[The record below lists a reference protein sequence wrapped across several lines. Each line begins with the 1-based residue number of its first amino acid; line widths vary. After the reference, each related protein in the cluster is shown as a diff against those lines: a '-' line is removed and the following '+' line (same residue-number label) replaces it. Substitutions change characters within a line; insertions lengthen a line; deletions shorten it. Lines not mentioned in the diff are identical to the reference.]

1 MNFSR
6 TAPRRIGSVPAES
19 SSRTAGGKY
28 PMWFGPSDSPLFGT
42 VHVPSGG
49 RARGGV
55 VLCPPLGKEQVDSYR
70 GMTLLAQKLCAQGLL
85 VLRFDYRGTGD
96 SWGDQDQPGAVA
108 HWQRSIV
115 EAVDYV
121 RGCGVTEVGLVG
133 LRVGALLAC
142 SVAAECGPLTAM
154 TLWDPVV
161 KGRSYLH
168 EQRALYSV
176 SVTTD
181 SDADPRVSII
191 GAVLHPD
198 SAADFSALDAAR
210 TKTDAP
216 VLVATR
222 AERGDTKP
230 VRKLVE
236 ALSAQEHTL
245 TAHDDFLE
253 PSDFEVI
260 IPTSDIAHL
269 ATWTASKFPA
279 VPAAELEVKR
289 RSRFVVDGIHENI
302 EYLGDQQLFAIRS
315 TSDRCRAGG
324 PTVVLYPTAN
334 EHRVGPVRMWVE
346 LARLLPRFGVST
358 VRFDRRG
365 TGESGSVCDG
375 ELTRLY
381 SDEGNEDALT
391 AVRQSGTTPDNVLV
405 AGMCS
410 GSWYS
415 SFAAR
420 ELGVRSAVLLNTLDW
435 TTRRLEFVKRSSMHT
450 EETGLRARALDR
462 LHHWGVATKNALQ
475 PRIPYALWIW
485 LGRRGLIQVPEIS
498 LRILSDRQVQTR
510 VLLSPSDTAWF
521 ETNRGPEGMRRLQR
535 RSSVPTVTSFESGD
549 HSLYGRDLREN
560 VRAELLAATAAAFD
574 IEIAAPSPPVPVG
587 KVRL

>member
-1 MNFSR
+1 MNSSR

-19 SSRTAGGKY
+19 SPRTTGGKY
-28 PMWFGPSDSPLFGT
+28 PTWFGPSDAPFFGT
-42 VHVPSGG
+42 VHVPSDG

-70 GMTLLAQKLCAQGLL
+70 GMTLLAQKLSAQGLL
-85 VLRFDYRGTGD
+85 VLRFDYSGTGD
-96 SWGDQDQPGAVA
+96 SWGDQDRPDAIS

-115 EAVDYV
+115 EAVEFV
-121 RGCGVTEVGLVG
+121 RGCGVSEVALVG

-142 SVAAECGPLTAM
+142 SVAAECGPLTAV

-198 SAADFSALDAAR
+198 SAAGFAALDA
-210 TKTDAP
+210 TKTRTDAP
-216 VLVATR
+216 VLIATR
-222 AERGDTKP
+222 AERGDSKP
-230 VRKLVE
+230 IRKLVD
-236 ALSAQEHTL
+236 ALSADEHTL
-245 TAHDDFLE
+245 SGHDDFLE

-260 IPTSDIAHL
+260 IPAADIASL
-269 ATWTASKFPA
+269 ATWTAAKFPTEPTSD
-279 VPAAELEVKR
+279 VRVQH
-289 RSRFVVDGIHENI
+289 RSLATVDDIHENI
-302 EYLGDQQLFAIRS
+302 EFLGKQQLFAIRS
-315 TSDRCRAGG
+315 SSDRCLPGG
-324 PTVVLYPTAN
+324 PTVVFYPTAN
-334 EHRVGPVRMWVE
+334 EHRVGPVRMWVD
-346 LARLLPRFGVST
+346 LARLLPRFGIST

-365 TGESGSVCDG
+365 TGESGTVSDG

-391 AVRQSGTTPDNVLV
+391 AVQQSGTSPENVLV

-420 ELGVRSAVLLNTLDW
+420 ELGVRAAVLLNTLDW

-462 LHHWGVATKNALQ
+462 LHHWGVRTKNALQ

-498 LRILSDRQVQTR
+498 LRLLSDREVQTR
-510 VLLSPSDTAWF
+510 VLLSPTDTTWF
-521 ETNRGPEGMRRLQR
+521 ETNRGPEGMRRLQNR
-535 RSSVPTVTSFESGD
+535 TAAPSVTSFESGD

-560 VRAELLAATAAAFD
+560 VRAELIAATSAAFD
-574 IEIAAPSPPVPVG
+574 VEITAPSPPVPVG
-587 KVRL
+587 RVRL